1 MQTKT
6 TMTFNLTPIRLKK
19 KIKKTTGTNISENV
33 GESKPLS
40 LLVLFTLVSQYGNK
54 NNASS

>member
-19 KIKKTTGTNISENV
+19 IKKTTGTNTGENV
-33 GESKPLS
+33 GKSKTLS
-40 LLVLFTLVSQYGNK
+40 LLVLFTLVNQYGNK
-54 NNASS
+54 SNASS

>member
-6 TMTFNLTPIRLKK
+6 TMTFNLTPIRLKI
-19 KIKKTTGTNISENV
+19 IKKTTGTNTSENV
-33 GESKPLS
+33 GESNTHS

-54 NNASS
+54 SNASL